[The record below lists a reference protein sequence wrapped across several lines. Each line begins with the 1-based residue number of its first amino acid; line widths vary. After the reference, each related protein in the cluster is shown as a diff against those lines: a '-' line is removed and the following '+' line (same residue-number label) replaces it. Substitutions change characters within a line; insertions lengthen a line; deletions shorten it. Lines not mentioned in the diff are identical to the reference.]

1 MNFVQPIRD
10 IDLIKNIANYLKK
23 ENERNYLLFLFGIY
37 TGRRISDILKLK
49 VRELKNKN
57 EITIRETKTGKRITL
72 QLNPVLKKALK
83 PYLKDRNLNEYVFQ
97 SRQGNNKP
105 IDRTTAYKILNAAA
119 DEFGIE
125 NIGTH
130 TLRKTFGFLFYKQTG
145 DIETLMQILNH
156 SNKSVTLR
164 YIGINQETMNEAMKK
179 LKIL

>member
-1 MNFVQPIRD
+1 MNFVQPIRE
-10 IDLIKNIANYLKK
+10 IELIRSISNYLKT
-23 ENERNYLLFLFGIY
+23 ESERNYVLFLFGIY

-49 VRELKNKN
+49 VRELKGKN

-72 QLNPVLKKALK
+72 ELNPVLKKALSS
-83 PYLKDRNLNEYVFQ
+83 YLREKNLNEYVFQ

-105 IDRTTAYKILNAAA
+105 IDRTTAYKILKNAA
-119 DEFGIE
+119 DQYGIE

-156 SNKSVTLR
+156 SNRMVTLR

-179 LKIL
+179 FKIL